1 MLLEFKLELE
11 QQLVQQVSLDRQ
23 PFLLL
28 LLETLTQRSQGLV
41 VLLKRF
47 LVSLPDFQKKC

>member
-1 MLLEFKLELE
+1 VLLEFKLELE